1 MCLDRTLSPY
11 RTTEVFPGAVYLDG
25 DTTERLAGMKTAIDE
40 YASQETAKFIT
51 GARPLEDLD
60 SYFDEIERLGA
71 AEYVQVYQEYYDAI
85 Q

>member
-1 MCLDRTLSPY
+1 
-11 RTTEVFPGAVYLDG
+11 
-25 DTTERLAGMKTAIDE
+25 MKTAIDE